1 MKEKG
6 ITLSEKHGVNPSIT
20 HCECCGKETGIALFG
35 RLKGD
40 QEAPRDVYAGLCE
53 DCEKVIKLG
62 GVLVIEVKDGEKGP
76 DPYRTGRIVGCSKNF
91 KEKFEIES
99 NIVYMEESMFS
110 QLFSEHLKEKQDGE
124 QSA

>member
-6 ITLSEKHGVNPSIT
+6 ITLSEKHGVTPSIT

-40 QEAPRDVYAGLCE
+40 QEAPRDVYAGLCD
-53 DCEKVIKLG
+53 DCEKVIKQG
-62 GVLVIEVKDGEKGP
+62 GVLVIEVRDGEKGP
-76 DPYRTGRIVGCSKNF
+76 DPYRTGRIVGCTKDF
-91 KEKFEIES
+91 KERFEIES
-99 NIVYMEESMFS
+99 NIVYMEESLFS
-110 QLFSEHLKEKQDGE
+110 QLFSKHLKEKQDGE

>member
-6 ITLSEKHGVNPSIT
+6 ITLSKKHGVNPSIT

-40 QEAPRDVYAGLCE
+40 QEAPKDVYAGLCD
-53 DCEKVIKLG
+53 DCEKVIKQG
-62 GVLVIEVKDGEKGP
+62 GVLVIEVRDGEKGP
-76 DPYRTGRIVGCSKNF
+76 DPYRTGRIVGCTKDF
-91 KEKFEIES
+91 KERFEIES
-99 NIVYMEESMFS
+99 NIVYMEEDLFS
-110 QLFSEHLKEKQDGE
+110 KLFSEHLKEKQNGE

>member
-6 ITLSEKHGVNPSIT
+6 ITLSKKHGVNPSIT

-40 QEAPRDVYAGLCE
+40 QEAPKDVYAGLCE
-53 DCEKVIKLG
+53 DCEKVIKQG

-76 DPYRTGRIVGCSKNF
+76 DPYRTGRIVGCTKDF
-91 KEKFEIES
+91 KERFKIES

>member
-6 ITLSEKHGVNPSIT
+6 ITLSEKHGINPSIT

-40 QEAPRDVYAGLCE
+40 QEAPRDVYAGLCD
-53 DCEKVIKLG
+53 DCEKVIKQG
-62 GVLVIEVKDGEKGP
+62 GVLVIEVRDGEKGP
-76 DPYRTGRIVGCSKNF
+76 DPYRTGRIVGCTKDF
-91 KEKFEIES
+91 KERFEIES

-110 QLFSEHLKEKQDGE
+110 QLFSEHLKKKQDGE

>member
-53 DCEKVIKLG
+53 DCEKVIKQG
-62 GVLVIEVKDGEKGP
+62 GVLVIEVRDGEKGP
-76 DPYRTGRIVGCSKNF
+76 DPYRTGRIVGCTKDF
-91 KEKFEIES
+91 KERFEIES

-110 QLFSEHLKEKQDGE
+110 QLFSEHLKEKQNGE

>member
-40 QEAPRDVYAGLCE
+40 REAPRDVYAGLCD
-53 DCEKVIKLG
+53 DCEKVIKQG
-62 GVLVIEVKDGEKGP
+62 GVLIIEVRDGEKGP
-76 DPYRTGRIVGCSKNF
+76 DPYRTGRIVGCTKDF
-91 KEKFEIES
+91 KERFEIKA

>member
-6 ITLSEKHGVNPSIT
+6 IALSEKHGVNPSIT

-40 QEAPRDVYAGLCE
+40 QKAPRDVYAGLCE
-53 DCEKVIKLG
+53 DCEKVIKQG
-62 GVLVIEVKDGEKGP
+62 GVLVIEVRDGEKGP
-76 DPYRTGRIVGCSKNF
+76 DPYRTGRIVGCTKDF
-91 KEKFEIES
+91 KERFEIES
-99 NIVYMEESMFS
+99 NIVYMEENLFS

>member
-40 QEAPRDVYAGLCE
+40 QEAPKDVYAGLCE
-53 DCEKVIKLG
+53 DCEKVIKQG
-62 GVLVIEVKDGEKGP
+62 GVLVIEVRDGEKGP
-76 DPYRTGRIVGCSKNF
+76 DPYRTGRIVGCTKDF
-91 KEKFEIES
+91 KERFEIES